1 MWRMKTLELLLKKL
15 GDAEAVCRRL
25 WISRDD
31 LKDYLGGSRP
41 IPLCVS
47 QHALDLLASGRCH

>member
-1 MWRMKTLELLLKKL
+1 MGLMKTLELLIKTL

-31 LKDYLGGSRP
+31 LKDYLGGLRP

-47 QHALDLLASGRCH
+47 QHALDLLASGPCH